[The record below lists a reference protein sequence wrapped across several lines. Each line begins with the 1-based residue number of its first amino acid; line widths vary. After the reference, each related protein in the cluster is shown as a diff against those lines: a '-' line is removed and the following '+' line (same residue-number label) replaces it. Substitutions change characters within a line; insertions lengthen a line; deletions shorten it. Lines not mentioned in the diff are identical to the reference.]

1 MILRKAT
8 TAYLLILTSLTLIPV
23 SVYLTT
29 PTAHAMVPFTSYQ
42 DLQEFVHTS
51 GCGSPT
57 PSLYNR
63 GGLTTSPTPAGFA
76 TAQSNSGSSQTPAHS
91 ETNQQVSGVDELD
104 TVKND
109 GQYIYTTTNN
119 TVAIVQAYP
128 TTDARLVSRVTVNG
142 TLQGIFVV
150 GNRLVLVSGIPGY
163 SYPYYGGGAKVPAL
177 VAGAPQSSNIAT
189 IYPVRFSEITSLFVF
204 DISNHA
210 NPLLTTRVDVNG
222 TLAGARLVGNYVYLV
237 ATQPVFC
244 YGEILLPEH
253 IVNGQVVKATPVQV
267 YHSDIIDQGYSF
279 TTIVGFDTTQ
289 SNPSP
294 AAKIY
299 LIGTTGTIYVSLH
312 DIYLTQPVWSQSQ
325 QTIVHRIGVEGLAI
339 TYQATGAVPGHVLNQ
354 FSMDEYKGYLRI
366 ATTNCCSQSGGP
378 MPLAYAPV
386 SSQQETNVY
395 VLDKSLHTTG
405 KLEGLSPGEQIY
417 SARFMGDKAC
427 LVTYKRTDPLF
438 VIGLQDPARPTLL
451 GQLNVTGVSDYLQPY
466 DETHLIGIGQSGT
479 DVAWENAVRFTGLK
493 ISLFNVTDPKQPAET
508 SRYLIGGPGSSSP
521 AMSDHKAVLFDKTL
535 NLLVI
540 PVEITAQPQN
550 TTYWYSY
557 QPIWQGAYVFD
568 VTASNGI
575 VFRGGITQLQ
585 NGQPPTWLDNNLF
598 ISRSLYI
605 GNVLYTISNNIVQ
618 MNSLTDLSKLGSVNL
633 ASTAQN

>member
-8 TAYLLILTSLTLIPV
+8 VAYLLILGSLTLIPV

-29 PTAHAMVPFTSYQ
+29 PTAHAMIPFTSYQ

-51 GCGSPT
+51 GCPSPA
-57 PSLYNR
+57 PSMYNR
-63 GGLTTSPTPAGFA
+63 GGVTTGLATAGPASQSNAASSQSPT
-76 TAQSNSGSSQTPAHS
+76 HS

-109 GQYIYTTTNN
+109 GQYIYTITNN

-150 GNRLVLVSGIPGY
+150 GNKLVIVSEIPGY

-177 VAGAPQSSNIAT
+177 GTGDPQPSNIAT
-189 IYPVRFSEITSLFVF
+189 IYPIQFSGTTSLFVF

-210 NPLLTTRVDVNG
+210 DPLLTTRVEVNG
-222 TLAGARLVGNYVYLV
+222 TLAGARLIGNYAYLV

-244 YGEILLPEH
+244 YGEIMLPEH

-289 SNPSP
+289 SNPNP

-299 LIGTTGTIYVSLH
+299 LIGTTSTIYVSLH

-325 QTIVHRIGVEGLAI
+325 QTIVHRISVDGLAI

-354 FSMDEYKGYLRI
+354 FSMDEYNGYLRI
-366 ATTNCCSQSGGP
+366 ATTNCCSQSSGP

-386 SSQQETNVY
+386 SQQETNVY
-395 VLDKSLHTTG
+395 VLDKSLHPTG

-417 SARFMGDKAC
+417 SARFMGDKAY

-438 VIGLQDPARPTLL
+438 VIGLQDPARPALL

-466 DETHLIGIGQSGT
+466 DETHLIGIGQSST
-479 DVAWENAVRFTGLK
+479 DVTWENAVRFTGLK

-521 AMSDHKAVLFDKTL
+521 AINDHKAVLFDASL

-568 VTASNGI
+568 VTPSNGI
-575 VFRGGITQLQ
+575 VFRGGITQFQ
-585 NGQPPTWLDNNLF
+585 NGQLPTWQDNNLF
-598 ISRSLYI
+598 ITRSLYI
-605 GNVLYTISNNIVQ
+605 GNILYTISNNSVQ
-618 MNSLTDLSKLGSVNL
+618 MNNLADLSKLGSVSL
-633 ASTAQN
+633 A